1 MSNYY
6 PKRYYKI
13 ANGIDTG
20 MAPANYIKHQEKMD
34 RSWLRNF
41 DSNYELDIACD
52 LTFRQRKEVVI
63 DNRMQIHKMNDSFA
77 NQNISEFLHKLN
89 QSIYKNAY
97 KRFGK
102 KLDVIVSLE
111 GGKDILRED
120 SDSGKLT
127 HAHISIQQPNHM
139 DEEKFIMLMNIIWI
153 QTPWGFS
160 QTKVSRV
167 RTRVGRGKYLI
178 KNSLDSISLA
188 HTFTANHLR
197 TKFI

>member
-13 ANGIDTG
+13 ANGIDTEL
-20 MAPANYIKHQEKMD
+20 APTNFISHKEKMN

-41 DSNYELDIACD
+41 DNNYELDIACD
-52 LTFRQRKEVVI
+52 LTFRQRKEVVVDDRI
-63 DNRMQIHKMNDSFA
+63 QIHKLNDSFA

-89 QSIYKNAY
+89 LSVYKNAY

-120 SDSGKLT
+120 SDSGKLIGEIDRT
-127 HAHISIQQPNHM
+127 I
-139 DEEKFIMLMNIIWI
+139 IMKSM
-153 QTPWGFS
+153 
-160 QTKVSRV
+160 
-167 RTRVGRGKYLI
+167 
-178 KNSLDSISLA
+178 
-188 HTFTANHLR
+188 TAS
-197 TKFI
+197 K